1 MVASLQKREL
11 LTRRA
16 RTKDPFRAS
25 HLIDNVCEHSGTLS
39 SVKRGHGGCRSAFQN
54 REERTGLSLTDASSS
69 SLLSPEALRRSAG
82 NCTSVMAYA
91 VQLINPKAPSGTR
104 TSRIARGQPWYWN

>member
-54 REERTGLSLTDASSS
+54 REERTGFSLTDASSS
-69 SLLSPEALRRSAG
+69 SLLSPEAL
-82 NCTSVMAYA
+82 SV
-91 VQLINPKAPSGTR
+91 VQATAPVV
-104 TSRIARGQPWYWN
+104 AAHAD